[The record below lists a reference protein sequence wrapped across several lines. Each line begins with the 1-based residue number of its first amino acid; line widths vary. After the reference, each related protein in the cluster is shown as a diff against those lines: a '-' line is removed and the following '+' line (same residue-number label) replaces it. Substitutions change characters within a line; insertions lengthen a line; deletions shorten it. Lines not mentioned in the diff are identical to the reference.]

1 MLPALASENHQLTLF
16 DLPPALLWRLPE
28 ARRDRASR
36 LATLVRNILWLH
48 DKGGCR
54 ASNEFFASDPTMGL
68 RCDVAT
74 IRRALADLESCGL
87 IRREFDDFGQRTI
100 VPLVTASQL
109 IEAGWEALARA
120 VVGMKQWAAEL
131 RQAARQLLQRL
142 GKWSIPRRSEPPAPG
157 SSFPRN
163 CAASARTIARP
174 FPYKGREAQKTTTD
188 TSAKSEAS
196 PEAQKAPVAVS
207 ASHEPK
213 RVTTALPESAQLAVE
228 AGLGIHAACMVTS
241 NKPIGAIK
249 GAIKAAK
256 AYAATHEVHNWP
268 GMLSKAIREGW
279 LPPAAPAT
287 HSSDLSGVPVAKKVK
302 VRFGDQQN
310 VKSDKAETGPYV
322 LGSGYEASKATLPWN
337 RGK

>member
-1 MLPALASENHQLTLF
+1 MATAATDQLALF
-16 DLPPALLWRLPE
+16 DLPPDRLWRLPE

-74 IRRALADLESCGL
+74 IRRALADLELCGL

-100 VPLVTASQL
+100 IPLVTASQL

-120 VVGMKQWAAEL
+120 IVGMKQWAAEL

-142 GKWSIPRRSEPPAPG
+142 GKWHSFCPKKTD
-157 SSFPRN
+157 SSNSN

-196 PEAQKAPVAVS
+196 PEAQKASVAVS
-207 ASHEPK
+207 ASHKPEPL
-213 RVTTALPESAQLAVE
+213 VETLPESAKLAIE
-228 AGLGIHAACMVTS
+228 AGLGTHAARTVTA
-241 NKPIGAIK
+241 NKPLSAIK
-249 GAIKAAK
+249 SAIQAAK
-256 AYAATHEVHNWP
+256 AYAATHEVRNFP
-268 GMLSKAIREGW
+268 GLLSKAIREGW

-287 HSSDLSGVPVAKKVK
+287 HSSDLGCAPVAKKVK

-310 VKSDKAETGPYV
+310 VKSDKAEVGPYV